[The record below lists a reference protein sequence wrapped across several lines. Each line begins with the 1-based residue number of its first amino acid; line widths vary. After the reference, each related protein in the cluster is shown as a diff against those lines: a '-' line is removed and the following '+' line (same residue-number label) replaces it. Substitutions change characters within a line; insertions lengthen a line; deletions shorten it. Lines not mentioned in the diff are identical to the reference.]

1 MGKELTLDDVN
12 EILRGQTKYFIQRPE
27 DGKVIVEFETNIYKV
42 EKGDV
47 DFLGN
52 TWNHDWDKYEA
63 KAKVNGEP
71 KVYSFGSRRNPF
83 LREFLNTL
91 KMYNLTPNT
100 LSGTKWEI
108 EFLDNFKYNIKLL
121 NSEEAT
127 PNVDVEKVIDAIKKF
142 KELTPELV
150 SGGMNLNDLKKV
162 VSIRAS
168 IKADAVDGLLP
179 ELQKRGIIKIE
190 GDKVF
195 IL

>member
-1 MGKELTLDDVN
+1 
-12 EILRGQTKYFIQRPE
+12 
-27 DGKVIVEFETNIYKV
+27 
-42 EKGDV
+42 
-47 DFLGN
+47 
-52 TWNHDWDKYEA
+52 
-63 KAKVNGEP
+63 
-71 KVYSFGSRRNPF
+71 
-83 LREFLNTL
+83 
-91 KMYNLTPNT
+91 MYNLTPNT